1 VISLPVAREM
11 LEHREQHP
19 FNDVV
24 WNIFSS
30 LKLTI
35 FLLIFLAATSVVGTI
50 VLQNGTPQQ
59 YLAEYGPRLS
69 RVLAFF
75 GLFDMYHSWWFT
87 AVLALLVINVVFC
100 SLKRLPSVWRQI
112 FRSNVDL
119 SPSRIEAQPFKAT
132 FRGTEETDSSEAP
145 IEREV
150 PGFFGKPR
158 RIERSDGLLLY
169 FEKGRYGRLGV
180 YIAHFSLIIILGGGL
195 IGSLFGFKGLVTIK
209 EGQTVDTILLRQ
221 NGGAVPH
228 RLDYQVR
235 CDDFDI
241 AYYDTPGPQK
251 FVSEYTSTLSIL
263 EDGETVRQERVR
275 VNHPMIH
282 RGIRFYQTSYGN
294 EAEIVLRVTG
304 REGGTPEK
312 LRLTRGMRV
321 KVPETDLAVQLLR
334 YHPEVHTFGEG
345 VQLLLFPKDQPP
357 RRIWLFKDIPEYD
370 EKRGGRFVLTLQ
382 DIILTEFT
390 VLQVAREPGVW
401 VVWIGSA
408 LLIIGTFMAFFV
420 AHCRLWVHISGEGEK
435 HGTVVVGG
443 NAHRNKVSFEREFGE
458 LTRRL
463 ENLGL
468 EAR

>member
-1 VISLPVAREM
+1 M
-11 LEHREQHP
+11 LEHREQGS
-19 FNDVV
+19 FNAVV

-30 LKLTI
+30 LRLTI

-50 VLQNGTPQQ
+50 VLQNGTPEQ

-69 RVLAFF
+69 RVLDFF
-75 GLFDMYHSWWFT
+75 GLFDMYHSWWFR
-87 AVLALLVINVVFC
+87 AVLALLVMNVVFC

-112 FRSNVDL
+112 FRSAVDL
-119 SPSRIEAQPFKAT
+119 SASRIEALPFKAT
-132 FRGTEETDSSEAP
+132 FRVTEKTESSEGA
-145 IEREV
+145 IERHV

-158 RIERSDGLLLY
+158 RIDRPDGLLLY

-180 YIAHFSLIIILGGGL
+180 YIAHLSLILILAGGM

-221 NGGAVPH
+221 NGRAVPH

-241 AYYDTPGPQK
+241 AYYDMPGPEK

-263 EDGETVRQERVR
+263 ESGETVRQEKVR
-275 VNHPMIH
+275 VNHPMTH
-282 RGIRFYQTSYGN
+282 GGIRFYQTSYGN
-294 EAEIVLRVTG
+294 DAEIVLQVTA
-304 REGGTPEK
+304 REGGISEK
-312 LRLTRGMRV
+312 LRLKRGRRV
-321 KVPETDLAVQLLR
+321 RVPESDLTIQLLR

-357 RRIWLFKDIPEYD
+357 RRIWLFKEIPDYD
-370 EKRGGRFVLTLQ
+370 EKRGGRFVLTLK
-382 DIILTEFT
+382 DILLTEFT
-390 VLQVAREPGVW
+390 VLQVVREPGVW
-401 VVWIGSA
+401 VVWIGCA

-420 AHCRLWVHISGEGEK
+420 AHCRLWMHISREGGK
-435 HGTVVVGG
+435 RGRVVLGG

-468 EAR
+468 EAL